1 MRTPVFHALAPPIL
15 SLIVLSNYGHHL
27 CSRTLPG
34 DCLLQC
40 TALPTFSAIQ
50 PTYGSQGVWCGT
62 PVLGPWLPLY
72 LFHAKSVEVT
82 FSRDNWN
89 SELSLALPIH
99 SCSTGPLPWSLKQNS
114 STFHTTLI
122 TGYPLPILAPLLCS
136 NTFPE
141 KPFSS
146 PFWPSLPCW
155 RPDVLCSQEPNPCL
169 LHHPLPGRLHKAG
182 WFLKT
187 RHWII
192 RMAPCIK
199 EVISFWSEPMNAE

>member
-1 MRTPVFHALAPPIL
+1 MRTPVFHTLVQPIL

-40 TALPTFSAIQ
+40 TALQTFPAIQ

-72 LFHAKSVEVT
+72 LFHAKSVDSD
-82 FSRDNWN
+82 FLRGQL
-89 SELSLALPIH
+89 ELGAQFVPAYSLLPH
-99 SCSTGPLPWSLKQNS
+99 GPLPWSLKQNS
-114 STFHTTLI
+114 STFHTSLI
-122 TGYPLPILAPLLCS
+122 TGYPLPVLAPLLCS

-146 PFWPSLPCW
+146 PF
-155 RPDVLCSQEPNPCL
+155 
-169 LHHPLPGRLHKAG
+169 
-182 WFLKT
+182 
-187 RHWII
+187 
-192 RMAPCIK
+192 
-199 EVISFWSEPMNAE
+199 